1 MNIIKSQNASYLYKF
16 IQRYAS
22 SQALVTDLKGIVG
35 NDNVSNSRTVRVQH
49 SHDESYH
56 AGHEPDVVVF
66 AQSTDH
72 VSQIVKYC
80 ASKHIPIIPFGTG
93 TGLEGGVNA
102 VNGGV
107 CLNLSRMDKII
118 SVNPEDF
125 DCTVQ
130 AGVTRNAL
138 NTFIRDT
145 GLQFPID
152 PGANASLGGMC
163 ATSAS
168 GTMAVKYGTM
178 RENVMNLEVVLAD
191 GSIIKTSGLKGRS
204 RKTSAGY
211 NLTNLFVGQEGTLG
225 IITEATLKLHATPE
239 AVLAAVAPFKDFQ
252 SAVDATVAIMQS
264 GLPVARIE
272 FLDEKMV
279 DACNRFSKLSLDVL
293 PTLFLEFHGS
303 NNNIE
308 MQGQLAEETCKSFE
322 CLKFDYATEPNKRA
336 DLWKARHN
344 LFYAALALKQGS
356 KGYITDVCVPI
367 SALPRMIYLTNKE
380 LKRLELLGMIAGHVG
395 DGNFH
400 VVLVVDPKNVEEME
414 RVHEFSMILA
424 KESLDLHGTVTGE
437 HGIGLGKKQLLIDEF
452 GLQGINTMKVIKQA
466 LDPLNILNPGK
477 VIDMKKS
484 F

>member
-1 MNIIKSQNASYLYKF
+1 MNLIKVRTTSISNILHKLTY
-16 IQRYAS
+16 RYAS
-22 SQALVTDLKGIVG
+22 SQTLVTDLKAIAG
-35 NDNVSNSRTVRVQH
+35 NENVSNSASVREQH
-49 SHDESYH
+49 GHDESYH

-72 VSQIVKYC
+72 VSKIVKYC
-80 ASKHIPIIPFGTG
+80 ASKHIPIIPWGTG
-93 TGLEGGVNA
+93 TGLEGGVTA
-102 VNGGV
+102 PKGGV

-118 SVNPEDF
+118 SVNPDDF

-308 MQGQLAEETCKSFE
+308 TQGQLAEETCKSFE
-322 CLKFDYATEPNKRA
+322 CVKFNYETETDKRA

-344 LFYAALALKQGS
+344 AIYAAQALRPGS
-356 KGYITDVCVPI
+356 K
-367 SALPRMIYLTNKE
+367 
-380 LKRLELLGMIAGHVG
+380 
-395 DGNFH
+395 
-400 VVLVVDPKNVEEME
+400 
-414 RVHEFSMILA
+414 
-424 KESLDLHGTVTGE
+424 
-437 HGIGLGKKQLLIDEF
+437 
-452 GLQGINTMKVIKQA
+452 
-466 LDPLNILNPGK
+466 
-477 VIDMKKS
+477 
-484 F
+484 